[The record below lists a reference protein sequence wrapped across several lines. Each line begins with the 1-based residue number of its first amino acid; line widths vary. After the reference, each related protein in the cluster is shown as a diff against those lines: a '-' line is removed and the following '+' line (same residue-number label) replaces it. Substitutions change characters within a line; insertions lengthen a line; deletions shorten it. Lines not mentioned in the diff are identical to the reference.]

1 MISALKDALK
11 AAETWPE
18 EDQEALLEAA
28 RDIEAQRSGVY
39 EATPEGLGEERCK
52 TAESSDLELRRPS
65 TPFRLERARRRR
77 RIFYQ
82 HRRRPDRARRKV
94 AAAIRAAS
102 IEPRLDAVAAERA
115 LERADHRVCG
125 F

>member
-39 EATPEGLGEERCK
+39 EATPEELAAVDRGLADARAGRFASDEEVAQIKARCM
-52 TAESSDLELRRPS
+52 
-65 TPFRLERARRRR
+65 
-77 RIFYQ
+77 RI
-82 HRRRPDRARRKV
+82 V
-94 AAAIRAAS
+94 
-102 IEPRLDAVAAERA
+102 
-115 LERADHRVCG
+115 
-125 F
+125 

>member
-39 EATPEGLGEERCK
+39 EATPEELAAVDRGLADARAGRF
-52 TAESSDLELRRPS
+52 ASDE
-65 TPFRLERARRRR
+65 
-77 RIFYQ
+77 
-82 HRRRPDRARRKV
+82 
-94 AAAIRAAS
+94 
-102 IEPRLDAVAAERA
+102 AVAAVKATFR
-115 LERADHRVCG
+115 RG
-125 F
+125 